1 MKKVTDVQLR
11 FIDFVLELDMLKVIK
26 LSSMAYTQF
35 IIIKEVGEYEESDI
49 EMLDTITKQIFD
61 KPNIKNMWRAWSN
74 K

>member
-35 IIIKEVGEYEESDI
+35 IIIKEVGEYEESDV

-61 KPNIKNMWRAWSN
+61 KPNIRDMWRAWSN